1 LLQKK
6 EINKSAIFIAL
17 FKGNNIGS
25 ILTFL
30 SEKTSIFGE
39 MKIFTTLPIKVF
51 ISALI
56 EIYWPRRTK
65 DKLYSPIYQTIR

>member
-1 LLQKK
+1 
-6 EINKSAIFIAL
+6 SL

-30 SEKTSIFGE
+30 SEKTGIFGE
-39 MKIFTTLPIKVF
+39 MKIFSTLPIKLF

-65 DKLYSPIYQTIR
+65 DKLFSPIYQTIR